1 MSEEDYGRLNEKAKI
16 SEESL
21 VRNVY
26 LADSTV
32 LEKQFADSL
41 MQVIVARN
49 LANPHLS
56 ELSYSRTLVMQV
68 KMGQITAKE
77 AMERLSGD
85 TVMVLR
91 RKSVLPVMTTVS
103 FRPPCCLS

>member
-1 MSEEDYGRLNEKAKI
+1 
-16 SEESL
+16 
-21 VRNVY
+21 
-26 LADSTV
+26 
-32 LEKQFADSL
+32 

-77 AMERLSGD
+77 AMGKAIRRYRNG
-85 TVMVLR
+85 VK

-103 FRPPCCLS
+103 FRPLCCLS